1 MFFKKCNFTLTDSSC
16 SFIPILLCTQRKM
29 RKTSIRNSIAPTTPP
44 TIAPI
49 SKSGGLGVLLGRCSV
64 GANTSKELFPM
75 PTLFTAK
82 TLIEYV
88 VNSSK
93 AQRKI

>member
-1 MFFKKCNFTLTDSSC
+1 MSMFFKKCNFTLTDSSC

-44 TIAPI
+44 AIAPVFGL
-49 SKSGGLGVLLGRCSV
+49 SSVVLRVGLGRSSSV
-64 GANTSKELFPM
+64 CANTSKELFPM

-82 TLIEYV
+82 TLIE
-88 VNSSK
+88 
-93 AQRKI
+93 